1 MPVRHDVRTDQCP
14 SVIGSETV
22 GREVA
27 MAAAENMIPTCI
39 ELGGKDCAILLP
51 SADLK
56 SIASTL
62 MRAAL

>member
-1 MPVRHDVRTDQCP
+1 
-14 SVIGSETV
+14 
-22 GREVA
+22 

-39 ELGGKDCAILLP
+39 ELGGKDCAVLLP

>member
-1 MPVRHDVRTDQCP
+1 
-14 SVIGSETV
+14 
-22 GREVA
+22 

-39 ELGGKDCAILLP
+39 ELGGKDCAVILP